1 MFKKGLF
8 MLLIISCSVLAN
20 PMRPDNVKP
29 PVVTTAAV
37 TTASRP
43 VSLTLQN
50 IWIIADIKYATINNQ
65 VVSEGE
71 RVSGF
76 EIIMINDNFVELR
89 RGNNRRTLYLSTAGS
104 FELSP
109 AEEETQRE

>member
-1 MFKKGLF
+1 MYKKGLLI
-8 MLLIISCSVLAN
+8 LLITSCSVLAN
-20 PMRPDNVKP
+20 PMRPDNLKP
-29 PVVTTAAV
+29 PEVTRAPV

-50 IWIIADIKYATINNQ
+50 IWIIADLKYATINNQ

-71 RVSGF
+71 QVSGF
-76 EIIMINDNFVELR
+76 EIIMIHDNYVELR